1 MSKEQIIVKI
11 QADGEI
17 KVETLGMKGEA
28 CLDVIELMEQLLQA
42 ETIDSA
48 YTAEYYEQKNLNSS
62 TVQNQVRRK

>member
-48 YTAEYYEQKNLNSS
+48 YTAEYYEQKNLNLS